1 MRITLKPVQHD
12 AVKVTSPRGTE
23 VDPAD
28 MLRHIRRV
36 EAEERAKGHGLEQST
51 RKNERTDA
59 VITTSCIK
67 GSSAVSG

>member
-23 VDPAD
+23 LDPAD

-36 EAEERAKGHGLEQST
+36 EAEERAKAWARAKYAQ
-51 RKNERTDA
+51 ERANRRGNHD
-59 VITTSCIK
+59 
-67 GSSAVSG
+67 